1 MGQEYRISSRASA
14 LEELKALCLLL
25 GGTQQG
31 GDPATFEFSN
41 RKDKPSSAMPDASV
55 QSHDDHIW
63 FCDYGGQKEFVAP
76 IFLKLLNVALH
87 HSDGPDG
94 IRIEQP

>member
-14 LEELKALCLLL
+14 LKELMALCVRL
-25 GGTQQG
+25 GGTQATEG
-31 GDPATFEFSN
+31 TTTFEFRS
-41 RKDKPSSAMPDASV
+41 RKNEPSSAMPDASV
-55 QSHDDHIW
+55 HLHEDHIW
-63 FCDYGGQKEFVAP
+63 FCDYGGPKEFVAP
-76 IFLKLLNVALH
+76 VFLKLVNIALR